1 MKENIPPL
9 SEWSF
14 DRLNRLYELCERS
27 FRACAREVGCSPA
40 TFQKYYNNKK
50 NTTIITDNNNVILPT
65 IANIPKILERTKKA
79 TKSMGSDLFLN
90 PDSTK
95 VALFDIE
102 ATGLRGDFGMILCTV
117 VKPLGSRDTK
127 HVFQLDFDNPDLL
140 NAEKNMLLEIK
151 ECLESFDGS
160 CGYFSSRY
168 DLPMLRTRMIYH
180 GIKPIPK
187 QKHLDIY
194 WTVKRVINTSSRR
207 MERVGDLMRVNANT
221 DLPQKTKLD
230 INEWIKVAFSR
241 DKKSLGYIVQHCIND
256 VDMLEGILEEL
267 RDFIPDRIMRA

>member
-1 MKENIPPL
+1 MTELKPL
-9 SEWSF
+9 SEWTF
-14 DRLNRLYELCERS
+14 KELDDLYQKCGS
-27 FRACAREVGCSPA
+27 FRKCALFTNTTHPTYIR
-40 TFQKYYNNKK
+40 YYNNKK
-50 NTTIITDNNNVILPT
+50 ELENIKTNDSILPDV
-65 IANIPKILERTKKA
+65 INVPKLLARTKKV
-79 TKSMGSDLFLN
+79 TKSMSSDLFLN

-102 ATGLRGDFGMILCTV
+102 ATGLRGDFGMILCAV

-221 DLPQKTKLD
+221 KLPQKTKLD

-256 VDMLEGILEEL
+256 VDMLEGIIEEL
-267 RDFIPDRIMRA
+267 RDFIPDKIMRA